1 MISIDL
7 TEEQIAERYRLLC
20 AANDLQ
26 SQQPEPL
33 KEALYQLNKLI
44 QNNLIE
50 LSRSNPPSDITRILA
65 SLNEELHRFG
75 LFCEFP
81 HLATKSV
88 VGFGGGFS
96 AGKSSLI
103 NRLINRKYLAV
114 QVDPTTSMPAYVLH
128 DKDEK
133 IQAINL
139 HDNLIE
145 LTSTQLSSLTHEE
158 KHLYGSQIGS
168 LLQAAYISL
177 PDFSWH
183 NLAFLDT
190 PGYSKPDDDG
200 CNEKTDA
207 DKAELQ
213 LKSANYIIWAVSLEH
228 GTIPEADIQF
238 LAKLNSDIPKCIV
251 ITHADKRL
259 PEDVIAIEALIRQT
273 LQERGIPF
281 TTIIPFSRKKKSEFS
296 LQPLLTQFDEWN
308 KKSRAVQFAQ
318 NFKRLFIDYR
328 THFNKRRS
336 EEAKRLNILN
346 KVVALIDDESTSKEA
361 DILRRHAQ
369 GELTKIESSSKDLSE
384 IEEIFFT
391 LLKQIGDEVNIE
403 LPEPHDLDLL
413 DLRPINLLTLLENHC
428 KEDQIDNVTYDYFA
442 DLLPIIPD
450 KTKLQTLLRW
460 QKEPAIEWRHDFTVF
475 PEQKK
480 ALLRQVEKAK
490 YVWEIDAIPDPNILC
505 KLLRKKQYNE
515 NITHLIDQL

>member
-7 TEEQIAERYRLLC
+7 TEEQIAERYKLFC
-20 AANDLQ
+20 AASDLQ

-44 QNNLIE
+44 QNDLIE

-103 NRLINRKYLAV
+103 NRLIDRKYLAV

-128 DKDEK
+128 DKEEK

-158 KHLYGSQIGS
+158 KYLYGSQIGS

-177 PDFSWH
+177 PDFPWH

-207 DKAELQ
+207 DRAELQ

-238 LAKLNSDIPKCIV
+238 LAKLNDIPKCIV

-259 PEDVIAIEALIRQT
+259 PDDVVAIEALIRHT
-273 LQERGIPF
+273 LQERGISF

-308 KKSRAVQFAQ
+308 KKPRAVQFAQ

-346 KVVALIDDESTSKEA
+346 KVVALIDDENTSKEA
-361 DILRRHAQ
+361 EILRRHAQ

-384 IEEIFFT
+384 LEEAFFT
-391 LLKQIGDEVNIE
+391 LLKKIGDEVNIE

-413 DLRPINLLTLLENHC
+413 DLRPINLSTLLENYC
-428 KEDQIDNVTYDYFA
+428 KEYQINNVTYDYFA
-442 DLLPIIPD
+442 DLPPITTD
-450 KTKLQTLLRW
+450 KNKLQSLLRW
-460 QKEPAIEWRHDFTVF
+460 KKQSAIEWSDDFTVC

-480 ALLRQVEKAK
+480 ALLRQVEKIK
-490 YVWEIDAIPDPNILC
+490 YVWEINAIPDPNILC